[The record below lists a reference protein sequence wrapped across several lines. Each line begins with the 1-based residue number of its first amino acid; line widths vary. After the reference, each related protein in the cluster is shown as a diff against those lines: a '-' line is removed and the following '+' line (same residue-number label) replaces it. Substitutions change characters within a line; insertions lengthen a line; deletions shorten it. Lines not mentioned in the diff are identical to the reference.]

1 MQLHADWAVTLACA
15 GTCPYVPGMVEDWNI
30 ADSAGPAEEV
40 R

>member
-1 MQLHADWAVTLACA
+1 MQLHANWAVTLACA